1 MGINYNCYVFVTADR
16 EILDEIICKFD
27 PNTLQAA
34 EDVEIEDRE
43 RSIRYVFQS
52 EDVVDLDR
60 VKMLSARWPDANV
73 EVVWINAKDE
83 VGFATLTQGAVTEKS
98 DAKKFM
104 LICVIKAGLMLGW

>member
-1 MGINYNCYVFVTADR
+1 MEINYNCYVFVAARR

-43 RSIRYVFQS
+43 CSIRYVFQT
-52 EDVVDLDR
+52 EDVVDLSR
-60 VKMLSARWPDANV
+60 LETLSARWPDANV
-73 EVVWINAKDE
+73 EVIWLNAKDE
-83 VGFATLTQGAVTEKS
+83 VGSATLTEGIVTEKT
-98 DAKKFM
+98 DARKCM